1 MKSNGLKISVVLM
14 TGWLLSFTALA
25 SSMDQ
30 SMKEG
35 RDIAG
40 SALSSGVEA
49 TKNFKPEDE
58 FEGFNSKPP
67 ESGYYHGVTSS
78 GSNIGDKGNRE
89 LATSDLGKLTRESFI
104 NNPAD
109 KIDRNSDM
117 IKNSDSIRDNAE
129 VIAAG
134 TSQQCVKQD
143 ISKVTFTSHSCS
155 QDKSVSAV
163 CTNTGSIDVRT
174 TKVWTPETLRL
185 EVNMKKSG
193 KGVWTG
199 NVSLPESG
207 RFKNINVSGSTVV
220 VPYNGQCK
228 KEAGV
233 TNECRSSIDESVS
246 LMARTFPVS
255 ITKYPSITSLCS
267 GGQNTH
273 CTTTYNN
280 GTGSINATFSIS
292 DTFSQGQSIT
302 VVKKSR
308 LDDSSGN
315 SSFKLVLTLGI
326 EVEKTSYQPE
336 IVWNENCPVDKGNAV
351 KVREW
356 CSQPGATRTVQYNG
370 QPFNMYSDC
379 WQHSEEW
386 VVSSADTNTCS
397 QWENDANCTVGTRA
411 CTAYIGS
418 YCVKENISYQCQ
430 HTVKSEGWLC
440 GDSFYCADGKC
451 AAMQENQ
458 NGDFSQAVSALAAI
472 AAAGKDVAEMDP
484 SKVSAFTGKGM
495 SCRKA
500 AAGFSNCCKGG
511 GWGSDVGLAHCNSE
525 EKAIGKAK
533 EKLLT
538 IDVGEYCSRKV
549 LGVCLQKKRTYCV
562 FDSKLARIV
571 QEQGRGGQLHIS
583 FGSASSPNCRGV
595 TVAEMQHIDWKVID
609 YSDFYSE
616 LEDNMTLPDS
626 GSLTDRI
633 REQIQSQMN
642 GVNQ

>member
-1 MKSNGLKISVVLM
+1 MKANGLKIIVLIM
-14 TGWLLSFTALA
+14 AGWTVSFLA
-25 SSMDQ
+25 MASKMDE

-35 RDIAG
+35 KAIAG
-40 SALSSGVEA
+40 SALSSGVEG
-49 TKNFKPEDE
+49 TKKFKPEAE
-58 FEGFNSKPP
+58 FDGFNSQPP

-78 GSNIGDKGNRE
+78 GSSIGDKGNSE
-89 LATSDLGKLTRESFI
+89 LASSELGKMTRESFV

-117 IKNSDSIRDNAE
+117 IKNSDTIRNNAD

-134 TSQQCVKQD
+134 SSPQCVKQD
-143 ISKVTFTSHSCS
+143 ISKVTFTNHSCS

-174 TKVWTPETLRL
+174 TKIWTPEILRL
-185 EVNMKKSG
+185 NVDMKKSG
-193 KGVWTG
+193 KGVWRG
-199 NVSLPESG
+199 VVSLPESG
-207 RFKNINVSGSTVV
+207 RFKNINVSGSDIV
-220 VPYNGQCK
+220 VPYNGQCRN
-228 KEAGV
+228 EGV
-233 TNECRSSIDESVS
+233 TSKCRSSINESLS
-246 LMARTFPVS
+246 LMGKVFPVN
-255 ITKYPSITSLCS
+255 ITKYPSITTLCS

-273 CTTTYNN
+273 CRTTYNN
-280 GTGSINATFSIS
+280 GAGSVNNSFTKI
-292 DTFSQGQSIT
+292 DTFSQGQTIT
-302 VVKKSR
+302 VIKKSA
-308 LDDSSGN
+308 LDDSTN
-315 SSFKLVLTLGI
+315 NDSFRLVLTINI

-356 CSQPGATRTVQYNG
+356 CSQPGGTRTVQYNG

-379 WQHSEEW
+379 WQQSEEW
-386 VVSSADTNTCS
+386 VVSSADNNTCG
-397 QWENDANCTVGTRA
+397 QWENDANCTVGTRK

-451 AAMQENQ
+451 AGMQENQ

-472 AAAGKDVAEMDP
+472 AAAGKDVAGMDP

-525 EKAIGKAK
+525 EKAIGTAK

-562 FDSKLARIV
+562 FDSKLSRLV
-571 QEQGRGGQLHIS
+571 QDQGRNGQLHIS
-583 FGSASSPNCRGV
+583 FGSASSPDCRGV
-595 TVAEMQHIDWKVID
+595 TVEEMQRIDWKVID
-609 YSDFYSE
+609 YSDFYSD
-616 LEDNMTLPDS
+616 LEDNMALPDQ